1 MAAVLKFCRW
11 GEKRAIPCCLYI
23 KEALQLPCW
32 GAACPGNGCP
42 MGSGD
47 SLWKQILKVMQYVGK
62 YLGIVLFC
70 CCFGGGKVLVFTDL
84 FVLRLNKA
92 PWQRAA
98 QRPAAALLAPL
109 SLLCHLPVPPL
120 DLFSLWQPEGGN
132 FSRRFTGQWLH
143 APTATAVLMDPTPGI
158 GAAAAEISHSSF
170 QSRHLLR
177 RAAIQPSA
185 LCFGLLSFFGL
196 FFFSYYFSFNC
207 LVTAVGTLFLR
218 VCIGAKWQK
227 ES

>member
-47 SLWKQILKVMQYVGK
+47 SLWKQIPKVMGYVGK

-70 CCFGGGKVLVFTDL
+70 CCFGGGRVLVFTDF

-109 SLLCHLPVPPL
+109 SLLCHLPVL
-120 DLFSLWQPEGGN
+120 LLTFSLCGSPRAGIFPADLLDSGCTLPQPPQC
-132 FSRRFTGQWLH
+132 SWIPPPASVLLLLRS
-143 APTATAVLMDPTPGI
+143 PTAASRAGTCWGELP
-158 GAAAAEISHSSF
+158 SSP
-170 QSRHLLR
+170 LLF
-177 RAAIQPSA
+177 ALVCFPS
-185 LCFGLLSFFGL
+185 LVY
-196 FFFSYYFSFNC
+196 FFSLIIS
-207 LVTAVGTLFLR
+207 LLTV
-218 VCIGAKWQK
+218 W
-227 ES
+227 